1 MNATPSSTKTHD
13 RTSPW
18 DLIRPYF
25 RENRAFIA
33 AGLIFLVLA
42 DSGQLYIPR
51 IIKRA
56 VDDLTSLSAHSA
68 SLLNGA
74 LSIAAAALLI
84 AVFRYGWRRCLI
96 GTSRVIEE
104 RLRDRLFVHIQSLSA
119 PFFFRMSTGDLMAHA
134 TNDITS
140 VRMATGMGMVALVD
154 AVFLGSA
161 TIFFMVWI
169 DGTLTFFALLPM
181 PLIVIS
187 ARLFSRRMHTRYK
200 NVQASFSRLTEGVR
214 EGYAGIRVVK
224 AYTREGESRSQVE
237 SLSKEFVAKNLD
249 LIRVTGSFFPLMITL
264 SNISLILVIY
274 FGGRGTIFG
283 EISAGDLVAFIS
295 YLGLLTW
302 PMMALGWMTNMI
314 QRGKASLE
322 RLGEILDTRPDI
334 PDSGKDNF
342 GADGPASLS
351 FKNVSFAYGAGGPLV
366 LENISFDLEPGRIL
380 GLVGPPGC
388 GKSSLLSLVPRLFD
402 PAEGEISLGNTD
414 IRDMK
419 LARLRD
425 MVSFVPQE
433 PFLFEG
439 SIRDNILM
447 GNGSASEQELIAAV
461 KKACLDRDILG
472 FRQGLDTLVGEKGV
486 ILSGG
491 QKQRVAL
498 ARAFLH
504 DRDIM
509 IFDDPVSQVD
519 TRTGAAIIETLKNLA
534 PGKKMLISSH
544 RLAALSAADE
554 ILVLDRGRVL
564 ERGDHQRLMEL
575 GGYYARTI
583 RLQDMEADVHEE

>member
-1 MNATPSSTKTHD
+1 MNTDTPSDKTHNP
-13 RTSPW
+13 TSPW
-18 DLIRPYF
+18 KLILPYF
-25 RENRAFIA
+25 RENRALIA
-33 AGLIFLVLA
+33 AGLVFLVLA

-56 VDDLTSLSAHSA
+56 VDDLTSLSADSA
-68 SLLNGA
+68 SLLNFS
-74 LSIAAAALLI
+74 LSITVAAFLI

-104 RLRDRLFVHIQSLSA
+104 KLRDRFFAHVQSLSA
-119 PFFFRMSTGDLMAHA
+119 PFFTRMSTGDLMAHA

-161 TIFFMVWI
+161 TILFMIWI

-187 ARLFSRRMHTRYK
+187 ARLFSRRMHTRYR

-214 EGYAGIRVVK
+214 EGFAGIRVVK
-224 AYTREGESRSQVE
+224 AYTREEENRRQVE
-237 SLSKEFVAKNLD
+237 ALSKEFVAKNVD

-264 SNISLILVIY
+264 ANISLILVIY

-314 QRGKASLE
+314 QRGRASLE

-334 PDSGKDNF
+334 GDPGK
-342 GADGPASLS
+342 GHVMIDGSETLS
-351 FKNVSFAYGAGGPLV
+351 FQGVFFAYGKSGPSV
-366 LENISFDLEPGRIL
+366 LENVSFDLEQGRIL
-380 GLVGPPGC
+380 GLVGPPGS
-388 GKSSLLSLVPRLFD
+388 GKSTLLSLVPRLFD
-402 PAEGEISLGNTD
+402 PVKGQIRLGVSD
-414 IRDMK
+414 IREIG
-419 LARLRD
+419 LNRLRD
-425 MVSFVPQE
+425 RISFVPQE

-447 GNGSASEQELIAAV
+447 GHRGASAQELSAAV

-534 PGKKMLISSH
+534 PHKKMLISSH
-544 RLAALSAADE
+544 RLAALLAADE
-554 ILVLDRGRVL
+554 ILVLDEGRVV
-564 ERGDHQRLMEL
+564 ERGDHLRLMEL

-583 RLQDMEADVHEE
+583 RLQDMEADAHEE